1 MENEEE
7 KTNDVIPLTNET
19 IHAKIQAF
27 VERFNENGIK
37 EYSMKA
43 RIIDNKI
50 SIENAFF
57 TQPVFLIECYED
69 SIVPFLVLDCR
80 RNLYRASVDLHTF
93 DDLHELIVSCI
104 PR

>member
-7 KTNDVIPLTNET
+7 KTNDAVPLTDET

-27 VERFNENGIK
+27 VERFNENGVK

-69 SIVPFLVLDCR
+69 SIVPFLVLDCQ

-93 DDLHELIVSCI
+93 DDLYELIVRCI